1 MLPPGMMPP
10 GTRPSLLDRLE
21 RRFGSAIDSLYHA
34 LAENRITHLPWAVI
48 QTFSRA
54 HGALLSGSIAYYTFL
69 SLLPLVLVTAFVL
82 GTVSNVNAGAQDVL
96 GRAFEQLLPGIEG
109 REIIEQLINSRGA
122 FGILGVV
129 TTVYAGTGFV
139 GSLTAGLNRI
149 WDVSAGRNPL
159 GQKLVNL
166 FIVLML
172 GVVLLGSVS
181 VTIWV
186 AYLTRIALGEGAGSA
201 TRTIEIV
208 ASPLSLFVVLLAL
221 YRFLPAR
228 RLTLKSQVPGAVMGA
243 LGIEALK
250 RAFTFWAQHSAGVA
264 ALPRTLLSVVLL
276 LIWLGFFSQIV
287 LYGAALNVVLERRRN
302 GIPLAPPPSP
312 PGTDRGVGSRA
323 AT

>member
-1 MLPPGMMPP
+1 MKPS
-10 GTRPSLLDRLE
+10 GTNTSALDRLE
-21 RRFGSAIDSLYHA
+21 QRFGSAIDSLYRT

-82 GTVSNVNAGAQDVL
+82 GTVSNANAGAQDVL

-109 REIIEQLINSRGA
+109 REIIEQLINSRSA
-122 FGILGVV
+122 FGILGLVM
-129 TTVYAGTGFV
+129 TVYAGTGFV

-186 AYLTRIALGEGAGSA
+186 AYLTRIALGSGAGGV

-208 ASPLSLFVVLLAL
+208 ASPLSILVVLLAL

-228 RLTLKSQVPGAVMGA
+228 RLTLKSQLPGAILGA

-287 LYGAALNVVLERRRN
+287 LYGAALNVVLERRRM
-302 GIPLAPPPSP
+302 GIPLAPQPQS
-312 PGTDRGVGSRA
+312 TDRVGGSGA
-323 AT
+323 GS